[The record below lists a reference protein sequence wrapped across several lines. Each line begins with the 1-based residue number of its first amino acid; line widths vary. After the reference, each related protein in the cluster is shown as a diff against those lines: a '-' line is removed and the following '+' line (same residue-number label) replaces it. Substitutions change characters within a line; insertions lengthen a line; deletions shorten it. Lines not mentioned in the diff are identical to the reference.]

1 MDNGR
6 CHNGQLYSGTIGLG
20 DYGDNDDDGYGDVK
34 IYDDDTDVYVEE
46 HSYDKHVE
54 HGHDYVGD
62 SDD

>member
-1 MDNGR
+1 MG
-6 CHNGQLYSGTIGLG
+6 IMMMMVV
-20 DYGDNDDDGYGDVK
+20 GDVK